1 MGPPVLRR
9 TTETG
14 RTPVGG
20 DVARSALAPG
30 ELVVELGLVARAGPQ
45 GCFAEQ
51 ECCYEAA
58 RCEVRLNETFS

>member
-9 TTETG
+9 TTEIG
-14 RTPVGG
+14 RTPIGV
-20 DVARSALAPG
+20 DVALLALAPG
-30 ELVVELGLVARAGPQ
+30 ELVIELGLVTGAGPQ

-58 RCEVRLNETFS
+58 RCEVRLNETLS